1 MAFLH
6 NAFSANSPAWKLEDA
21 IPQEI
26 HLNLRQEIR
35 TIDRKWPEN
44 SLAVQSTIGPHYQR
58 DEITIIGQ
66 QSSGECLPPIVYG
79 VQAEFILLS
88 PDIAHFDNFDACVQS
103 LENNS
108 KYNRLKTFQYLIVYK
123 RSIN

>member
-66 QSSGECLPPIVYG
+66 QSSGECLPPIVNG